1 MTEKDSETELHVQLA
16 EWSAEL
22 GEALELGDIRFDI
35 DAVLALAG
43 DAARALVR
51 PAAPVTT
58 FIVGIAVGRAVES
71 GRLSLDEALAAAAG
85 VASKLAESRGS
96 HDGGALTP

>member
-1 MTEKDSETELHVQLA
+1 MTEQDSETELHAQLA
-16 EWSAEL
+16 QWGAEL
-22 GEALELGDIRFDI
+22 GEALELGVIPFDI

-43 DAARALVR
+43 DAARAVVR

-71 GRLSLDEALAAAAG
+71 GRLSLDQALAAAAG
-85 VASKLAESRGS
+85 VASKLALSRGS
-96 HDGGALTP
+96 HDGGAVNP